1 MTRNSAIVK
10 DSLKNLS
17 PFIFNL
23 SPSNNYLCSVSEK
36 TILKLQLP
44 TDPLWVKNVVES
56 NIEELLTDHAF
67 CEQKAASNAITLI
80 VQNPNLSD
88 LVQEMALL
96 VQEEMDHFKRV
107 HDIILAR
114 GFVMGRERKDNY
126 VNELRK
132 FIIIGGGRTEQL
144 VDRLLFSAMIE
155 ARSCERFKVLSENI
169 NDAELSVF
177 YHELMISEAG
187 HYAMFI
193 RLAKKY
199 ADGIDVD
206 KRWKQYLE
214 YEAQVIQNYG
224 KGETI
229 HG

>member
-1 MTRNSAIVK
+1 MLLPLGFQLSA
-10 DSLKNLS
+10 
-17 PFIFNL
+17 FN
-23 SPSNNYLCSVSEK
+23 PYLCVVNEK

-88 LVQEMALL
+88 LVQEMTSL
-96 VQEEMDHFKRV
+96 VQEEMEHFKRV
-107 HDIILAR
+107 HQIIIQR
-114 GFVMGRERKDNY
+114 GYTLGRERKDNY

-132 FIIIGGGRTEQL
+132 FIIIGGGREAQL
-144 VDRLLFSAMIE
+144 IDRLLFSAMIE

-169 NDAELSVF
+169 DDKELSGF
-177 YHELMISEAG
+177 YYELMVSEAT

-199 ADGIDVD
+199 AVEVDVD
-206 KRWKQYLE
+206 RRWAEFLA

-224 KGETI
+224 KAETI

>member
-1 MTRNSAIVK
+1 
-10 DSLKNLS
+10 
-17 PFIFNL
+17 
-23 SPSNNYLCSVSEK
+23 VSEK

-88 LVQEMALL
+88 LVQEMISL

-107 HDIILAR
+107 HEIIIQR
-114 GFVMGRERKDNY
+114 GYVLGRERKDDY

-132 FIIIGGGRTEQL
+132 FIVVGGGRTEQL

-169 NDAELSVF
+169 NDEQLSAF
-177 YHELMISEAG
+177 YHELMISEAT

-199 ADGIDVD
+199 AGDIDVD

-214 YEAQVIQNYG
+214 FEARVVQNYG
-224 KGETI
+224 KSETI

>member
-1 MTRNSAIVK
+1 
-10 DSLKNLS
+10 
-17 PFIFNL
+17 
-23 SPSNNYLCSVSEK
+23 VSEK

-88 LVQEMALL
+88 LVQEMAML

-107 HDIILAR
+107 HDIIVER
-114 GFVMGRERKDNY
+114 GFVLGRERKDNY

-132 FIIIGGGRTEQL
+132 FIIIGGGREAQL
-144 VDRLLFSAMIE
+144 IDRLLFSAMIE

-169 NDAELSVF
+169 NDLHLSEF
-177 YHELMISEAG
+177 YHELMVSEAT

-199 ADGIDVD
+199 AVEIDVE
-206 KRWKQYLE
+206 KRWKEFLE
-214 YEAQVIQNYG
+214 YEARVIQNYG
-224 KGETI
+224 KSETI

>member
-1 MTRNSAIVK
+1 M
-10 DSLKNLS
+10 
-17 PFIFNL
+17 
-23 SPSNNYLCSVSEK
+23 SEK

-44 TDPLWVKNVVES
+44 TDPIWVKNVVES
-56 NIEELLTDHAF
+56 NIEEILTDHAF

-88 LVQEMALL
+88 LVQEMIGLA
-96 VQEEMDHFKRV
+96 QEELEHFKRV
-107 HDIILAR
+107 HAIILER
-114 GFVMGRERKDNY
+114 GYTLGRERKDDY

-132 FIIIGGGRTEQL
+132 FIIIGGGREAQL

-155 ARSCERFKVLSENI
+155 ARSCERFKVLCENI
-169 NDAELSVF
+169 SDKQLADF

-187 HYAMFI
+187 HYTMFI

-199 ADGIDVD
+199 AETVDVD
-206 KRWKQYLE
+206 KRWKEFLA

-224 KGETI
+224 KSETI

>member
-1 MTRNSAIVK
+1 
-10 DSLKNLS
+10 
-17 PFIFNL
+17 
-23 SPSNNYLCSVSEK
+23 VSER

-56 NIEELLTDHAF
+56 NIEEILTDHAF

-80 VQNPNLSD
+80 VQNPQLSD
-88 LVQEMALL
+88 LVQEMAAL

-107 HDIILAR
+107 HDIILER
-114 GFVMGRERKDNY
+114 GYVLGRERKDDY

-132 FIIIGGGRTEQL
+132 FLSSSGSRSAQL
-144 VDRLLFSAMIE
+144 IDRLLLSAMIE
-155 ARSCERFKVLSENI
+155 ARSCERFKVMSEHINDPQLSE
-169 NDAELSVF
+169 F
-177 YHELMISEAG
+177 YHELMISEAT
-187 HYAMFI
+187 HYTTFI

-206 KRWKQYLE
+206 KRWKEFLD

-224 KGETI
+224 KSETI